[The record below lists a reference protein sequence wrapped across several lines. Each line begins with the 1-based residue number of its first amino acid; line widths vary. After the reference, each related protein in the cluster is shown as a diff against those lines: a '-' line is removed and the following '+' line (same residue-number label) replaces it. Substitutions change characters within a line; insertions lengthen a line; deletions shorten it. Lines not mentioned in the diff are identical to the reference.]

1 LTAAVDVV
9 QKALSACDA
18 LGAPEDGP
26 RLLEELKRRVQ
37 RDWEAYRFDPIVV
50 EAAARLGFDGL
61 DVVGFRGRHLD
72 SWRKV
77 VAVADDGAIQ
87 PLLERRIEKDLLDL
101 MGGALP
107 LSAREF
113 LERVPQWTPA
123 ELGALML
130 ALRSAGL
137 AKATVA
143 DLLAAASE
151 TVRATSQPRAE
162 S

>member
-1 LTAAVDVV
+1 
-9 QKALSACDA
+9 
-18 LGAPEDGP
+18 
-26 RLLEELKRRVQ
+26 LLEELKRRVQ
-37 RDWEAYRFDPIVV
+37 RDWQAYRFDPIVV

-61 DVVGFRGRHLD
+61 DVVGFRSRHLD

-87 PLLERRIEKDLLDL
+87 GLLERRIEKDLSISWVRT
-101 MGGALP
+101 LP

-113 LERVPQWTPA
+113 LERVPRWTPA

-130 ALRSAGL
+130 ALRSTGL

-143 DLLAAASE
+143 ELLAAALGTAS
-151 TVRATSQPRAE
+151 AKSQPPAE
-162 S
+162 